1 MIRKYI
7 AVAVFL
13 LSAAVMAA
21 ALLHAGRYA
30 SLCFVARTPAAA
42 SATNGEADATQ
53 AAEKGGR
60 ASDAGP
66 DSVSGSQPAAA
77 DEAEAPAGSVAGS
90 VAKGGGV
97 AEAAATEVRG
107 TAVPGSVDSGG
118 ALSGAAPAGGARSDA
133 AASAPQGGR

>member
-42 SATNGEADATQ
+42 TATNGEADATQ
-53 AAEKGGR
+53 AA
-60 ASDAGP
+60 DAGP
-66 DSVSGSQPAAA
+66 DSVSGPQPAAA
-77 DEAEAPAGSVAGS
+77 DAAGAPAGSVA
-90 VAKGGGV
+90 KGDGV
-97 AEAAATEVRG
+97 PEAAATEVRG

-118 ALSGAAPAGGARSDA
+118 ALSGAAPVRGERSDA
-133 AASAPQGGR
+133 AASAPQGVR

>member
-42 SATNGEADATQ
+42 TATNGEADATQ

-77 DEAEAPAGSVAGS
+77 DEAEAPAGSVA
-90 VAKGGGV
+90 KGGGV

-107 TAVPGSVDSGG
+107 TAAPGSVDSGG
-118 ALSGAAPAGGARSDA
+118 ALSGAAPAGGERSDA
-133 AASAPQGGR
+133 AASAPQGVR

>member
-30 SLCFVARTPAAA
+30 SLCFVRTPAAA
-42 SATNGEADATQ
+42 TATNGEADATQ
-53 AAEKGGR
+53 AAEKDGR

-66 DSVSGSQPAAA
+66 DSVSGPQPAAA
-77 DEAEAPAGSVAGS
+77 DAAGAPAGS

-97 AEAAATEVRG
+97 PEAAATEVRG

-118 ALSGAAPAGGARSDA
+118 ALSGAAPVGGERSDA
-133 AASAPQGGR
+133 AASAPQGVR

>member
-42 SATNGEADATQ
+42 TATNGEANAQ

-66 DSVSGSQPAAA
+66 DSVSGPQPAAA
-77 DEAEAPAGSVAGS
+77 DAAGAPAGA
-90 VAKGGGV
+90 VAKGDGV
-97 AEAAATEVRG
+97 PEAAATEVRG

-118 ALSGAAPAGGARSDA
+118 ALSGAAPVRGERSDA
-133 AASAPQGGR
+133 AASAPQGVR

>member
-30 SLCFVARTPAAA
+30 SLCFVARTPAASTA
-42 SATNGEADATQ
+42 
-53 AAEKGGR
+53 
-60 ASDAGP
+60 
-66 DSVSGSQPAAA
+66 
-77 DEAEAPAGSVAGS
+77 
-90 VAKGGGV
+90 AKGDGV
-97 AEAAATEVRG
+97 PEAAATEVRG

-118 ALSGAAPAGGARSDA
+118 ALSGAAPVRGERSDA
-133 AASAPQGGR
+133 AASAPQGVR